1 MFDAQVNAFMTADVT
16 TVSATATVR
25 EALELLVSRRISG
38 VPAVD
43 ERGRVVGVFS
53 ATDAARVVAAGPH
66 QDSEDSFYD
75 PMALL
80 QLVALERR
88 PEPTELHVAAV
99 MSRTVRSVAPG
110 ATLRE
115 AAARMAAHNVHRLVV
130 LDETDHLVG
139 MLSSLDV
146 CRAIAKAAPAATSG
160 ALGEE
165 AGGAILARVFAAR
178 GYALERNAPFE
189 LRVQGGAV
197 KTVHL
202 DGYDA
207 AQRVGF
213 ELVTT
218 AAGDRA
224 EFTPDVLDAL
234 EGKMARGECFLL
246 LVDETDGLGE
256 AELER
261 AAGRFLDAVAA
272 HTDLGP
278 GAVKP

>member
-1 MFDAQVNAFMTADVT
+1 MFDAQVIAFMTADVT

-25 EALELLVSRRISG
+25 EALELLVARRISG

-43 ERGRVVGVFS
+43 QAGRVVGVFS
-53 ATDAARVVAAGPH
+53 ATDAARAVAAGPH
-66 QDSEDSFYD
+66 RDSEDSFYD

-80 QLVALERR
+80 QLVSLERR

-99 MSRTVRSVAPG
+99 MSRTVRSVAPS
-110 ATLRE
+110 ATMRE
-115 AAARMAAHNVHRLVV
+115 AAGIMAAHNVHRLVV
-130 LDETDHLVG
+130 LDETEHLVG

-146 CRAIAKAAPAATSG
+146 CRAMAKAPPVAASG
-160 ALGEE
+160 GLGEE
-165 AGGAILARVFAAR
+165 AGGTVLARAFAAR
-178 GYALERNAPFE
+178 GYAIERNVPFE
-189 LRVQGGAV
+189 LRVQGGAQ

-218 AAGDRA
+218 AAGDRT
-224 EFTPDVLDAL
+224 EFSPDVVDAL

-246 LVDETDGLGE
+246 LIDETDGLGE

-261 AAGRFLDAVAA
+261 VAGRFLDAVAA
-272 HTDLGP
+272 HRKLAAD
-278 GAVKP
+278 AVTP

>member
-43 ERGRVVGVFS
+43 AAGRVVGVFS
-53 ATDAARVVAAGPH
+53 ATDAARAVAAGPH

-80 QLVALERR
+80 QLVSLERR

-99 MSRTVRSVAPG
+99 MSRTVRSVAPS
-110 ATLRE
+110 ASIRE
-115 AAARMAAHNVHRLVV
+115 AATIMAAHNVHRLVV
-130 LDETDHLVG
+130 LDETEHLVG

-146 CRAIAKAAPAATSG
+146 CRAMAKGAPAAAAGGLS
-160 ALGEE
+160 EE
-165 AGGAILARVFAAR
+165 AGGAILAQVFAAR
-178 GYALERNAPFE
+178 GYALARNVPFE

-207 AQRVGF
+207 ERRVGF

-256 AELER
+256 AELAR

-272 HTDLGP
+272 HGKLAGE
-278 GAVKP
+278 AVKS